1 MLGKSQKEA
10 EKDAADNNSDG
21 AKTVEN
27 ITDKV
32 FEYEAVNQI
41 VVQDVDSFDQLQTS
55 YLINLE
61 NEEQRESE
69 RVGAVNYQQ
78 SR

>member
-32 FEYEAVNQI
+32 FEYEAVKQI
-41 VVQDVDSFDQLQTS
+41 VVKDVDSFD
-55 YLINLE
+55 
-61 NEEQRESE
+61 
-69 RVGAVNYQQ
+69 
-78 SR
+78 